1 MGTIPSAS
9 SICNYDPYVIFFQKV
24 EHHLYQLSIGNT
36 THQNDF
42 EKAINS
48 KDITSFT
55 KNISLAKQYYENN
68 KYQDAI
74 ELLKKNIEVKE
85 FQRPSYYI
93 LLAQNL
99 LKIENKTE
107 AKKYLQQAL
116 LLSESKTKIQKWI
129 SELN

>member
-1 MGTIPSAS
+1 MP
-9 SICNYDPYVIFFQKV
+9 P
-24 EHHLYQLSIGNT
+24 
-36 THQNDF
+36 ND
-42 EKAINS
+42 
-48 KDITSFT
+48 
-55 KNISLAKQYYENN
+55 ISLAKQYYENN
-68 KYQDAI
+68 QYQDAI